1 MSNVQLGLSSRNVLT
16 CTLQLPRAYSTDI
29 NRFTLLGR
37 IVEELQA
44 LPNIDSV
51 GVASHLPFV
60 NIGGLIAT
68 VDGSGETERETGSSH
83 YFAVVNA
90 RFFHA
95 LGIQLQEG
103 RLFVEGDT
111 AGQAGVCV
119 VDDVFAKRH
128 WGEKSPLGARVYFA
142 PKKPGDQ
149 GAQVV
154 GIVST
159 TSEGDPVQR
168 PRSGKVYYPLG
179 TSDTPG
185 FVFLTIR
192 SADARDSIVSSVR
205 AVVQRI
211 EPTLPV
217 SDIQPLDRIIDDSL
231 RLRRTP
237 VFVMAVFTAM
247 ALGLTLIG
255 VYGVLAFDVVMR
267 TRESAIRMA
276 LGASERRII
285 LSFLGLALRLGLL
298 GIGLGFGC
306 ALGIGRLIDGM
317 LYAVPPASLPILTVT
332 IAAIAAAVAS
342 AALFPAIRAGRTNVM
357 AALRDE

>member
-1 MSNVQLGLSSRNVLT
+1 
-16 CTLQLPRAYSTDI
+16 
-29 NRFTLLGR
+29 
-37 IVEELQA
+37 
-44 LPNIDSV
+44 
-51 GVASHLPFV
+51 
-60 NIGGLIAT
+60 
-68 VDGSGETERETGSSH
+68 
-83 YFAVVNA
+83 
-90 RFFHA
+90 
-95 LGIQLQEG
+95 
-103 RLFVEGDT
+103 
-111 AGQAGVCV
+111 
-119 VDDVFAKRH
+119 
-128 WGEKSPLGARVYFA
+128 
-142 PKKPGDQ
+142 
-149 GAQVV
+149 
-154 GIVST
+154 
-159 TSEGDPVQR
+159 
-168 PRSGKVYYPLG
+168 
-179 TSDTPG
+179 
-185 FVFLTIR
+185 
-192 SADARDSIVSSVR
+192 
-205 AVVQRI
+205 
-211 EPTLPV
+211 V